1 MRLAYWHRPGD
12 GMGHDVLHWTVM
24 AISALSA
31 SVYPVWPDVLTG
43 HDAMASLHH
52 VFDFLVIARHLDH
65 ACDVMCCYSIIFW
78 CYNYNMM
85 QIHSISNT
93 VFHSLIH
100 SLIHIT

>member
-1 MRLAYWHRPGD
+1 
-12 GMGHDVLHWTVM
+12 MGHDVLDCYGY
-24 AISALSA
+24 IR
-31 SVYPVWPDVLTG
+31 PVGVRVPCLTG